1 MNLSFF
7 ITRIVTIAGMSFQG
21 SDSLAP
27 IGPLS
32 RWLHFELGLPTWII
46 VLILAPVL
54 AFVLAYLLRTAVISF
69 VFIFEKRPNYR
80 KYWRLASLYS
90 GFVLALFILYLI
102 WEARVEW
109 LAEDLAQVYGISMSE
124 TLSYLTGFLRAI
136 IATVILILAFYLLQ
150 RGFRFLI
157 KRLETMPDKTT
168 EWRFQKYLLLS
179 SDRMRRIIILLL
191 RIVRLIL
198 ILVLLNFYI
207 PVILSFFPATEEFA
221 NKIMPYV
228 TNPSLKVINAI
239 INYFPNFITLLIIV
253 VCIKYLLGFLKH
265 LFVALEKEEIKI
277 KGFDPDWAD
286 QTSRLVRVVVILMGI
301 VIAYPFLPGAG
312 SDIFKGFSIF
322 IGAII
327 TLGSTSAINNI
338 VSGIVLTY
346 AGAFRVGDRV
356 KIGNTLGDVIE
367 KKLFVTRLKTFKNEY
382 VTFPNG
388 QVLGGSIV
396 NLSKA
401 SLEEGTLV
409 EVTAGISYDV
419 DWRKVHQLMKN
430 AALETPGIVNNP
442 EPFVL
447 QTDLGD
453 FAVSYR
459 LMGKTN
465 EAKKII
471 TIESELRRNL
481 LDQFNKEGIEIMS
494 PSVTSIRESDSQMIP
509 TEYNPKLFSFLS
521 RNKDRTRNKH

>member
-1 MNLSFF
+1 MSFF
-7 ITRIVTIAGMSFQG
+7 ITRIVSIAGMSFQG

-27 IGPLS
+27 TGPIS
-32 RWLHFELGLPTWII
+32 RWLESQLGLPPWFI
-46 VLILAPVL
+46 VLILGPIL
-54 AFVLAYLLRTAVISF
+54 TFVVAYLLRIAVLSF

-80 KYWRLASLYS
+80 KNWRRASFYF
-90 GFVLALFILYLI
+90 GFAIALFILYFI

-109 LAEDLAQVYGISMSE
+109 LAEDLVQEYGKSMEE
-124 TLSYLTGFLRAI
+124 TLSYATGFLHAVI
-136 IATVILILAFYLLQ
+136 VTIILILTFYLLQ

-157 KRLETMPDKTT
+157 KRLETMPDKKT

-179 SDRMRRIIILLL
+179 SGRMRRIIILLL
-191 RIVRLIL
+191 RVVRFVL

-207 PVILSFFPATEEFA
+207 PVILSFFPATEQFA

-239 INYFPNFITLLIIV
+239 INYIPNFITLLIIV
-253 VCIKYLLGFLKH
+253 VCIKYLLRFFKH
-265 LFVALEKEEIKI
+265 LFVALEKERIRI
-277 KGFDPDWAD
+277 KGFDPDWAN
-286 QTSRLVRVVVILMGI
+286 QTNRLVRFVVIIMGI
-301 VIAYPFLPGAG
+301 VIVYPFLPGAG

-346 AGAFRVGDRV
+346 TGAFRIGDRV
-356 KIGNTLGDVIE
+356 KIGNTTGDIIE

-401 SLEEGTLV
+401 SISEGILI
-409 EVTAGISYDV
+409 EVSAGISYDV
-419 DWRKVHQLMKN
+419 DWRKVHQLMKS

-447 QTDLGD
+447 QDNLGD

-471 TIESELRRNL
+471 TIESELRSNL

-521 RNKDRTRNKH
+521 RNKDRTRNKP